1 MRLRRHLGS
10 LAYSGRVIERRAWRR
25 MERAA
30 VSGYREDLAASLG
43 SLTGLAVLDV
53 TATQGGTVGV
63 AVPGWNLGLADVG
76 GLARV
81 NLLALARRPCHVAGS
96 GAYGPFWWV
105 AVAGDP
111 PALEPPVVLLGSRV
125 RLRPDG
131 GERQPPP
138 ERMLTPRGTRKEYS
152 LP

>member
-1 MRLRRHLGS
+1 MRLRRRLGS
-10 LAYSGRVIERRAWRR
+10 LASLGAWRR

-30 VSGYREDLAASLG
+30 VSGHRDDLAASLG

-111 PALEPPVVLLGSRV
+111 PVPGPPVVLLASRV

-131 GERQPPP
+131 GERQAPP
-138 ERMLTPRGTRKEYS
+138 EQTFTPEDARKEYS
-152 LP
+152 LS